1 MGYKSY
7 KLCKAPDARQALNK
21 YQISLGSKMSSV
33 VTIAFLR
40 RKNNDH
46 NRITYIYLGWG
57 LNVLKH

>member
-40 RKNNDH
+40 RKNNDRSQGV
-46 NRITYIYLGWG
+46 NRLHGIIGQY
-57 LNVLKH
+57 